1 MILSLHIL
9 LLVTIEITIPPEI
22 TRLGAEAVAA
32 YEKALE
38 EGKRKIPYCSM
49 LILGDSGVGKTS
61 LYRQLVGLKF
71 REDLKSTEGIDNNTV
86 DTMVDERSIAVER
99 SGNTWHQTEV
109 STGEVFARAAGE
121 ETRLRMPKKKDGKS
135 KSSLPSE
142 KELLQVIKEIKK
154 SFKPPI
160 ASPSVRFPHGSDTE
174 HLIEYLQE
182 RISLGTTPAVRPSL
196 QPIKG
201 TSRPKSVSSTVDKP
215 KTSQEPKLEVP
226 KVAAKTKE
234 ATDHPNSPA
243 QPSKHIV
250 PDQPHEP
257 LQERQTREPAKK
269 EEPKRQSEMQI
280 TRRDSSIIAGVAKGR
295 TKHDSQEKL
304 TLNAL
309 DFAGQPEYR
318 PMHHCFITR
327 RACYLVVFKL
337 PDMVAFIPNKDK
349 TSIKNVWEELI
360 YWVHSINAHIYPPD
374 ANETEEMNKYRRIV
388 LIGTHKNDVN
398 DAQLKCVDE
407 FISDKI
413 ENDKRCVNHV
423 STFMAS
429 KGTSFPADESEELYC
444 PNSFIAVENS
454 IDFVKRK
461 IEYLAESGTKSVQAE
476 IEHMSSKFSF
486 LEEEYPIKWL
496 KFKEKIEVTSNLNS
510 VVTDQE
516 MKEMANASRIVVEE
530 QQALAIKFLHDSGKI
545 ICLGKLKLKVY
556 LV

>member
-1 MILSLHIL
+1 M
-9 LLVTIEITIPPEI
+9 TIEITIPPEI
-22 TRLGAEAVAA
+22 TRLGPEAVAA

-38 EGKRKIPYCSM
+38 EGKRRIPYCGM

-142 KELLQVIKEIKK
+142 KELLQVIKEIQK
-154 SFKPPI
+154 SLEPPI
-160 ASPSVRFPHGSDTE
+160 ASPSVRFPLDLDRFPLGSDTE
-174 HLIEYLQE
+174 HLMEILRE
-182 RISLGTTPAVRPSL
+182 RISLGATPAVRPSL

-215 KTSQEPKLEVP
+215 KTSQEPKPEVP

-234 ATDHPNSPA
+234 ETDHPNSPA
-243 QPSKHIV
+243 QPSKPII
-250 PDQPHEP
+250 PDQPR
-257 LQERQTREPAKK
+257 ERQTREPAK
-269 EEPKRQSEMQI
+269 EESIRRREMQI

-337 PDMVAFIPNKDK
+337 PDMVAFITNCKDR

-374 ANETEEMNKYRRIV
+374 ANETKEMKKYRRIILV
-388 LIGTHKNDVN
+388 GTHKNEVK

-423 STFMAS
+423 STVMVS
-429 KGTSFPADESEELYC
+429 KGTSSPADESEEFYC

-476 IEHMSSKFSF
+476 IERISSTFSF
-486 LEEEYPIKWL
+486 LKEEYPIKWL
-496 KFKEKIEVTSNLNS
+496 KFKEKIEVTSNLNP

-545 ICLGKLKLKVY
+545 ICLGKHKLKVY

>member
-1 MILSLHIL
+1 M
-9 LLVTIEITIPPEI
+9 TIEITIPPEI

-154 SFKPPI
+154 SLEPPI
-160 ASPSVRFPHGSDTE
+160 ASPSVRFPLGSDTE

-257 LQERQTREPAKK
+257 LQERQTRGPAKK
-269 EEPKRQSEMQI
+269 EEPKRRREMQI
-280 TRRDSSIIAGVAKGR
+280 THRDSSIIAGVAKGR

-304 TLNAL
+304 TLISL

-327 RACYLVVFKL
+327 WACYLVVFKL
-337 PDMVAFIPNKDK
+337 PDMVAFITNCKDK
-349 TSIKNVWEELI
+349 TSIKNVWEGLI

-374 ANETEEMNKYRRIV
+374 ANETKEMKKYRRIILV
-388 LIGTHKNDVN
+388 GTHKNDVN
-398 DAQLKCVDE
+398 DAQVKCVDE

-423 STFMAS
+423 STFMVS
-429 KGTSFPADESEELYC
+429 KETSSPADESEEFYC

-454 IDFVKRK
+454 IDFVNRK

-476 IEHMSSKFSF
+476 IERISSMFRF
-486 LEEEYPIKWL
+486 LKEEYPIKWM
-496 KFKEKIEVTSNLNS
+496 KFKEKIELTSNLNP

-516 MKEMANASRIVVEE
+516 MKKMANASKIVVEE

-545 ICLGKLKLKVY
+545 ICLGKHKLKVY